1 MRTVMVVD
9 DEVGIQELVRGALL
23 DSETVV
29 VGARN
34 SRAALDLL
42 DDMSCD
48 LMLVESR
55 LPLSRERVLVPVKP
69 GDRFQK
75 KRSESFLKKPF
86 TEDELVKFISQ
97 HIE

>member
-9 DEVGIQELVRGALL
+9 DEVGVQELVRGALL

-42 DDMSCD
+42 EDLSCD

-55 LPLSRERVLVPVKP
+55 LPMSRERVLVPVKP
-69 GDRFQK
+69 GDRYQK
-75 KRSESFLKKPF
+75 KRPESFLKKPF
-86 TEDELVKFISQ
+86 TEDELVDFVTK
-97 HIE
+97 HI